1 MEKHS
6 SRKRYHRGRRTR
18 HNRMRVMCLIVAI
31 LMIACILATSLATI
45 WSGVHSTNVNATGVS
60 DEPIEVE
67 SITID
72 TDNKDVFKDNP
83 KFEIKL
89 PEEEDKGE
97 KEDDA
102 STQPPIACEECD
114 THPLPYVSLSSDE
127 RYALA
132 TLIWL
137 EGRGESVECQYAIG
151 STVLNRYTTG
161 NYGTLFDVIYEK
173 GQFTPAYLIEES
185 TPTDVQIGIV
195 DELCFH
201 GPTIPEYITYFRA
214 DDFHDW
220 GKDFPVPYNY
230 IDNTYFSY
238 DPDIV
243 IQCMEEAGIIFDIA
257 SVEE

>member
-1 MEKHS
+1 MGKHS

-18 HNRMRVMCLIVAI
+18 DNRMRVMCLIVAI
-31 LMIACILATSLATI
+31 LMIACILATSLAMI
-45 WSGVHSTNVNATGVS
+45 WSGVHNTNVNATDVS
-60 DEPIEVE
+60 DETVKVKG
-67 SITID
+67 ITID
-72 TDNKDVFKDNP
+72 RDNKDVFKDNP
-83 KFEIKL
+83 KLEIKI
-89 PEEEDKGE
+89 PEEG
-97 KEDDA
+97 DDA
-102 STQPPIACEECD
+102 STEPPIACEECD
-114 THPLPYVSLSSDE
+114 SHPLPYVSLSSEE

-161 NYGTLFDVIYEK
+161 DYDTLFDVIYEK

-185 TPTDVQIGIV
+185 TPTDVQIAIAE
-195 DELCFH
+195 ELCFH

-220 GKDFPVPYNY
+220 GNEFPVPYNY

-243 IQCMEEAGIIFDIA
+243 IQCMEEAGIIFDTA
-257 SVEE
+257 SVEQ